1 MHIDLVGPL
10 PPSGGHTHIL
20 TIMDRSTRWPE
31 AVPISDTSARAV
43 AEAFLQ
49 TWVARFGVPSTL
61 TSDRG
66 PQFTSALW
74 AELCR
79 LLGVDHVQTTAFHPQ
94 SNGLLERFHRRLKDA
109 LRARATRPSWAA
121 QLPLIMLF
129 LRATPREDVQRSP
142 AEAVYG
148 SQVVLPGQLLLAGAD
163 PPEGFFLQ
171 LERAMAGFAALPTRH
186 NTSEGVLPPADPP
199 ETLMA
204 ASRVFVRRDGARKP
218 LEPLWEGPF
227 RVLQRS
233 RHVFRIQRGSR
244 EDNVSVLR
252 LKPADVPASCP
263 DGQPKLRGRP
273 KSVRLAL

>member
-31 AVPISDTSARAV
+31 AVPVSDTSARAV

-49 TWVARFGVPSTL
+49 TWVACFGVPSTL

-79 LLGVDHVQTTAFHPQ
+79 LLGIDHVQTTAFHPQ

-109 LRARATRPSWAA
+109 LRARATCPSWAA

-163 PPEGFFLQ
+163 PPEGFFL
-171 LERAMAGFAALPTRH
+171 
-186 NTSEGVLPPADPP
+186 
-199 ETLMA
+199 
-204 ASRVFVRRDGARKP
+204 
-218 LEPLWEGPF
+218 
-227 RVLQRS
+227 
-233 RHVFRIQRGSR
+233 
-244 EDNVSVLR
+244 
-252 LKPADVPASCP
+252 
-263 DGQPKLRGRP
+263 
-273 KSVRLAL
+273 